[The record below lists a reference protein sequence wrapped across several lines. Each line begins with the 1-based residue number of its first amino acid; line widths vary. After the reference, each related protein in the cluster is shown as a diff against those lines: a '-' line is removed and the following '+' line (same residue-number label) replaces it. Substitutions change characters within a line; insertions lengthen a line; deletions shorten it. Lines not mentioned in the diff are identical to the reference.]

1 MSYYKE
7 SITAMTGG
15 EEFIGWNCPS
25 WEDFQE
31 GNCCGGE
38 QVVMGEW
45 IDTRWVEAVMG
56 IICITDYTFQDT

>member
-7 SITAMTGG
+7 SISVKEGG
-15 EEFIGWNCPS
+15 QEFRAWNCES

-31 GNCCGGE
+31 GNCCERE

-45 IDTRWVEAVMG
+45 MDNRWVEMVNG
-56 IICITDYTFQDT
+56 HGVLVCS

>member
-1 MSYYKE
+1 
-7 SITAMTGG
+7 MTGG

-38 QVVMGEW
+38 KVVMGEW
-45 IDTRWVEAVMG
+45 IDTNYQVWEVVIG
-56 IICITDYTFQDT
+56 NISIIDFTFQDT